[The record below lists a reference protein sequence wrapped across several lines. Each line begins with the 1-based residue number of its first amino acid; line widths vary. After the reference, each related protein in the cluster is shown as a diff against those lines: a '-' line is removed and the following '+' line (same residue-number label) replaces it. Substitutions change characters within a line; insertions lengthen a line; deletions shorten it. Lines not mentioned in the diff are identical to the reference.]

1 MYQLNTNVCY
11 TIKSK
16 VTISRTNMTDSNIM
30 TLAIIETENGQSMV
44 IQQQQ
49 LLVYSKTNHIVK
61 IFAVMRGTNEKP
73 KWELEFQL
81 KGEKERALLV
91 TSLNKPRQ
99 FPRLN
104 NMVELVKEWCPYIE
118 NIVLDIHLDQSNS

>member
-1 MYQLNTNVCY
+1 
-11 TIKSK
+11 
-16 VTISRTNMTDSNIM
+16 MTDSNIM

-118 NIVLDIHLDQSNS
+118 SIVLDIHLDQSNS